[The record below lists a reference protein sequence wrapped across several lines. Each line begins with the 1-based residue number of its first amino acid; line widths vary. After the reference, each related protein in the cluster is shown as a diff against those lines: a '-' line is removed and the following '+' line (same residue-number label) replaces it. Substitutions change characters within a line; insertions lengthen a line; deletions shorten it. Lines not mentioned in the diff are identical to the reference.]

1 MPPKRTASASSH
13 AASKRPR
20 PNADAEGSNSNN
32 EQFPALPRSKR
43 WAKVS
48 GSGNLDNDYKLATRN
63 PAKAYK
69 YICFCQA
76 PFSGEDDEDE
86 DEEDEEDEDEDE
98 GNGNSNPSRRRGD
111 GGRTCICNKPVEE
124 HPDHPGRSHLRQN
137 AKAIENLILDFEEAK
152 DNVDEKWVICETL
165 GYFIHTDHTATMF
178 RIDDGERVRELCL
191 MLVRLFMTTLALLE
205 RDNLLGPDSRIKN
218 LGTIMALWM
227 FAKTVFN
234 DQGCV
239 EAHNEEPEESLGPK
253 NDKKK
258 WVNSSFDSLIF
269 AYAKKYNITLSGPRI
284 IDSLIEDCEQDMAT
298 EDVDLPL
305 PESNNLPKPD
315 PFNFASNLEKYK
327 SDFSPRKVGGDKL
340 DITTFKSTERKGA
353 AFDGRDPLGR
363 SEITSLKEG
372 LVLMVG

>member
-20 PNADAEGSNSNN
+20 PNADAEGI
-32 EQFPALPRSKR
+32 Q
-43 WAKVS
+43 
-48 GSGNLDNDYKLATRN
+48 
-63 PAKAYK
+63 
-69 YICFCQA
+69 IHFCQA

-98 GNGNSNPSRRRGD
+98 DEDEGNGNSNPSRRRCD

-124 HPDHPGRSHLRQN
+124 HPDHPWKITFAAKRKFFNQRSHCSLRDPDCFGMHTYN
-137 AKAIENLILDFEEAK
+137 DHAGFGVLEAIENLILDFEEAK

-178 RIDDGERVRELCL
+178 GINDGERVRELCL

-253 NDKKK
+253 KDKKK
-258 WVNSSFDSLIF
+258 WMNSSFDSLIF
-269 AYAKKYNITLSGPRI
+269 VYAKKYNITLSGPRI

-305 PESNNLPKPD
+305 PESNNLPKSD
-315 PFNFASNLEKYK
+315 PFNFVSGLKKYK
-327 SDFSPRKVGGDKL
+327 SDCSPRKIGGDKL

>member
-20 PNADAEGSNSNN
+20 PNADAE
-32 EQFPALPRSKR
+32 
-43 WAKVS
+43 
-48 GSGNLDNDYKLATRN
+48 
-63 PAKAYK
+63 
-69 YICFCQA
+69 A

-98 GNGNSNPSRRRGD
+98 DEDEGNGNSNPSRRRCD

-124 HPDHPGRSHLRQN
+124 HPDHPWKITFAAKRKFFNQRSHCSLRDPDCFGMHTYN
-137 AKAIENLILDFEEAK
+137 DHAGFGVLEAIENLILDFEEAK

-178 RIDDGERVRELCL
+178 GINDGERVRELCL

-253 NDKKK
+253 KDKKK
-258 WVNSSFDSLIF
+258 WMNSSFDSLIF
-269 AYAKKYNITLSGPRI
+269 VYAKKYNITLSGPRI

-305 PESNNLPKPD
+305 PESNNLPKSD
-315 PFNFASNLEKYK
+315 PFNFVSGLKKYK
-327 SDFSPRKVGGDKL
+327 SDCSPRKIGGDKL